1 MDTQQETPTVSYIS
15 VVIPAYN
22 EENVLGNKMV
32 ELKNTCFVLEP
43 LHLGVTPCIQLYVAA
58 NHQNSRLLDSTIRLT
73 NTQSYTKAKDCE
85 SNNLDKSPLPLPEPI
100 NRLILYYCYFII

>member
-73 NTQSYTKAKDCE
+73 NT
-85 SNNLDKSPLPLPEPI
+85 L
-100 NRLILYYCYFII
+100 